1 MQRLNASGP
10 PPRTN
15 DQALDGMKQR
25 LPSPGASRPDGFQ
38 LVDGSGLSR
47 RDVPRAGHAAG
58 RPAGRMHDPAGM
70 SPWMTALPI
79 AGVDGT
85 LAARMKGTPGEN
97 TVRAK
102 TGTMSN
108 VRSLAGYV
116 KTRDGET
123 LVFVAL
129 VNNFEGTG
137 AQANAALDAIAVRL
151 ASFTR

>member
-1 MQRLNASGP
+1 MYDPSG
-10 PPRTN
+10 T
-15 DQALDGMKQR
+15 
-25 LPSPGASRPDGFQ
+25 
-38 LVDGSGLSR
+38 
-47 RDVPRAGHAAG
+47 
-58 RPAGRMHDPAGM
+58 
-70 SPWMTALPI
+70 SPWMTALPV

-85 LAARMKGTPGEN
+85 LAGRMKGTPGEN

-116 KTRDGET
+116 TTRDGEP
-123 LVFVAL
+123 LAFVAL

-151 ASFTR
+151 ASFSR